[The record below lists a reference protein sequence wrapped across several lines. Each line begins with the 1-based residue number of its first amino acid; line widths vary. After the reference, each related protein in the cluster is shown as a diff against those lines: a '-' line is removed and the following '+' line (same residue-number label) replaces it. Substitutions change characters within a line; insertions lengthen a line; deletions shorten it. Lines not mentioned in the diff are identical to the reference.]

1 MLVDVGS
8 PERPDPY
15 ELATRF
21 GVRVLALAVPG
32 LEGLADPDRDV
43 VWLDPNLRR
52 ARGAFALL
60 HEVGHLVLGVEA
72 SEAECQRFA
81 ASVLLPA
88 WRFRLDIQE
97 LGLDLRELAK
107 RWPWASMEALAR
119 RCADLVP
126 GVAAAKWGAEGWEWR
141 VGPEGGSEAFRWA
154 SCFAC
159 TRRLGVWTYG
169 VRGWTATGWRVS
181 RDPQRAVVVGRA
193 LPGDDLQRAGS
204 ALRVAPDPT

>member
-88 WRFRLDIQE
+88 WRFRLDVQE

-119 RCADLVP
+119 RCADLEP
-126 GVAAAKWGAEGWEWR
+126 GVAAAKWDSGWTWR
-141 VGPEGGSEAFRWA
+141 TGPDGGERAFREA
-154 SCFAC
+154 AGLAC
-159 TRRLGVWTYG
+159 SMRLGTMTYEVG
-169 VRGWTATGWRVS
+169 GWTARAWRVS
-181 RDPQRAVVVGRA
+181 PYPQRAVVVGRA